1 MPIDIFENIIPKLD
15 IGYHYI
21 FRIHLK
27 YKHEKDIRD
36 INVLLLSEEG
46 ELSWLNDW
54 YEGEEYVHVVGYIK
68 VDDVYI
74 C

>member
-1 MPIDIFENIIPKLD
+1 MEIDILKNIISKLD
-15 IGYHYI
+15 EGYNYI

-27 YKHEKDIRD
+27 YNHEKEIRD
-36 INVLLLSEEG
+36 INVILLSEDG
-46 ELSWLNDW
+46 EWVWLNDW
-54 YEGEEYVHVVGYIK
+54 YEGEEYVHIVGYIK